1 MWAPS
6 LWAYLYVPTGNCW
19 VSLWLSAY
27 PRLCEHVCVTMAV
40 CVSWIWWRR
49 PCVTPCGY
57 VIESVNI
64 LEREQRVV
72 VFVCQHYSFLQL
84 SGSGWV
90 TLSLLSVCSCDSILG
105 KQHRRDRIFSCAFCA
120 NACNESSFPLLLSS
134 TLSSG
139 NVESWVNAYS
149 LSKHQTTEPHPQP
162 IPVSLSIYINFLR
175 QFSHSSNWSQ
185 TCYMAKTD
193 LEVLVL

>member
-1 MWAPS
+1 MCACSTLQKWTGKCGPRLCGHICMYLLATAGCHYGCLRIPS
-6 LWAYLYVPTGNCW
+6 
-19 VSLWLSAY
+19 
-27 PRLCEHVCVTMAV
+27 LCEHVYVTMAV

-105 KQHRRDRIFSCAFCA
+105 KQHRWDRIFSCAFCA

-139 NVESWVNAYS
+139 NV
-149 LSKHQTTEPHPQP
+149 
-162 IPVSLSIYINFLR
+162 
-175 QFSHSSNWSQ
+175 
-185 TCYMAKTD
+185 
-193 LEVLVL
+193 